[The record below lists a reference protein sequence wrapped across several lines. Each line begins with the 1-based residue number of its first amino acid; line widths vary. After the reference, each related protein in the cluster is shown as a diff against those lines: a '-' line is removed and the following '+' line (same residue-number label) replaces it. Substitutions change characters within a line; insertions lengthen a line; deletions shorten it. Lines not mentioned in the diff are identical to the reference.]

1 MRGNILEARE
11 EWSEMRGGNWR
22 WRKRKHDKCKKPL
35 EDRKRRVIDWHRSQ
49 VVDRSVWNDYVMW
62 VFYWLSLLQLC
73 MCVFMSLSV
82 CMCQS
87 LFLSLSHSLYIYI
100 LIFVSLSLSLSLSL
114 LPRACACACA
124 GLNPLIATAT
134 VPAGACDA
142 YKKWMFIAIQLNE
155 WYWRE

>member
-1 MRGNILEARE
+1 MKGEGE
-11 EWSEMRGGNWR
+11 NWR
-22 WRKRKHDKCKKPL
+22 WRKRKHDKCKKIL

-87 LFLSLSHSLYIYI
+87 IFLSLFHSLSIYSNLCLSITISLFLSYPVLVLALVLVWTLWSPRQQFQLAPVMHIKNECLSPFNWMNGIEEDKM
-100 LIFVSLSLSLSLSL
+100 
-114 LPRACACACA
+114 
-124 GLNPLIATAT
+124 LNYRRR
-134 VPAGACDA
+134 GR
-142 YKKWMFIAIQLNE
+142 N
-155 WYWRE
+155 